1 MLHIERAI
9 EEDSY
14 VLTQLAIDSEGT
26 WGFEPAFMALFRRT
40 YRITKNFIVGN
51 LVYKMLIDDKLIG
64 FFGIV
69 KEDYISTLDYFYIAP
84 DYIGKGYGKKMWQ
97 FMREVCIENHIN
109 QIEFVTSPEAGSF
122 YNACGAVNTDIV
134 ESLVIKGR
142 MIPKFRYKIEPSS

>member
-9 EEDSY
+9 KEDSD

-26 WGFEPAFMALFRRT
+26 WGFDSAFMTLFRRT

-51 LVYKMLIDDKLIG
+51 LVYKMLIDEQLIG

-69 KEDYISTLDYFYIAP
+69 KEDYISTLEYFYIAP
-84 DYIGKGYGKKMWQ
+84 GFIGKGYGKKMWQ
-97 FMREVCIENHIN
+97 FMREICMENHIN
-109 QIEFVTSPEAGSF
+109 QIEFVTSPEAGTF
-122 YNACGAVNTDIV
+122 YKACGAVNTDIV

-142 MIPKFRYKIEPSS
+142 MIPKFRYKIDPSS